1 MLRMAIDRVERR
13 RKARRKVN
21 EKLEA
26 CRKARL
32 TDDDI
37 DVIAT
42 GGGDAGERSAG
53 GE

>member
-1 MLRMAIDRVERR
+1 MPIDRVERR

-21 EKLEA
+21 AKLEA

-32 TDDDI
+32 TDEDLE
-37 DVIAT
+37 VIAT
-42 GGGDAGERSAG
+42 GGGDVGERDAG